1 MLLVP
6 EGKICT
12 TILKLYNEDAIVV
25 EPAGALSV
33 AALDQVADGIKGKKV
48 VCIISGGNNDI
59 ERMQEI
65 KEKSLLYE
73 GLKHYFIVRFPQRP
87 GALKLFVN
95 NVLGP
100 HDDIT
105 RFEFIK
111 KTNKESGPALV
122 GIELKESSDYPLLLQ
137 RMAEFKFETIELNKD
152 QTLFEYL
159 V

>member
-1 MLLVP
+1 
-6 EGKICT
+6 
-12 TILKLYNEDAIVV
+12 
-25 EPAGALSV
+25 
-33 AALDQVADGIKGKKV
+33 V
-48 VCIISGGNNDI
+48 VCILSGGNNDI
-59 ERMQEI
+59 DRMSEI
-65 KEKSLLYE
+65 KELSLLHE

-95 NVLGP
+95 EVLGP

-111 KTNKESGPALV
+111 KTQRERGPALI
-122 GIELKESSDYPLLLQ
+122 GIELKSSSDYPALIE
-137 RMAEFKFETIELNKD
+137 RMQQNNFGYIPVNND

>member
-1 MLLVP
+1 
-6 EGKICT
+6 
-12 TILKLYNEDAIVV
+12 
-25 EPAGALSV
+25 
-33 AALDQVADGIKGKKV
+33 

-59 ERMQEI
+59 ARMQEI
-65 KEKSLLYE
+65 KERSLLYE

-111 KTNKESGPALV
+111 KTEKEQGPALV
-122 GIELKESSDYPLLLQ
+122 GVELANKEDYDGLIRRLHEH
-137 RMAEFKFETIELNKD
+137 RFEVIELNKE